1 MRLSSTADPL
11 PTRFLARRI
20 RLSAGS
26 AKRVHSIDIAR
37 LFGVEET
44 IFGGGNGF
52 CRCRQRKTQTTR
64 SRRNMAISVAS

>member
-26 AKRVHSIDIAR
+26 AKRVHSAIIR
-37 LFGVEET
+37 RR
-44 IFGGGNGF
+44 GNDFRG
-52 CRCRQRKTQTTR
+52 RKRFFPLSTGEAQTTG
-64 SRRNMAISVAS
+64 SRRNTAISALS

>member
-52 CRCRQRKTQTTR
+52 FRCRQRKTQTTR

>member
-52 CRCRQRKTQTTR
+52 FRCRQR
-64 SRRNMAISVAS
+64 

>member
-52 CRCRQRKTQTTR
+52 FRCRPRKTQTTR